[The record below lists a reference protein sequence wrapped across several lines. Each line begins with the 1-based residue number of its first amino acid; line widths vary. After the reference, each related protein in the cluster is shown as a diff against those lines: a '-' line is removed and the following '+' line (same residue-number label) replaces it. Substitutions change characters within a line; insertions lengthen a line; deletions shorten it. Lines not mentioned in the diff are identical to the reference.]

1 MNAISMLMRLGRAV
15 RNGLLRRCPAVSLRL
30 LAFGAALRHRLP
42 SVARQE
48 LETNL
53 SLAFSGKEPP
63 EITRL
68 AQRTLVT
75 QLVGAAAQFRLQ
87 LLTPDQ
93 LCRETQGMRVV
104 GANFLRSHDPAQA
117 TIIVTPHYGHFMHAA
132 LRVAIDNS
140 DRTVCF
146 FYNPNERNPYAET
159 TDELIDRV
167 NASCVKIRNDR
178 KGLVSVMRAL
188 RKGAVLCMM
197 PDQITPE
204 GEISYVPFFGRF
216 FGVMRG
222 TAFLAQ
228 KTGAQIVPAFCHCD
242 EAGQLVLE
250 YRPPLTPASSLDDET
265 QIYSLTMALFREIE
279 EKLRQAPEHWRYW
292 IQFARRSLPSPSPP
306 RSTSELVSHLDLV
319 QQRFEH
325 DPSMRELV
333 LAWQQCLQGPLGS
346 NDHQGCPT
354 SPCVT

>member
-1 MNAISMLMRLGRAV
+1 MNEKSMTTHLGWAV
-15 RNGLLRRCPAVSLRL
+15 RNWLLRGFPAISLRL

-42 SVARQE
+42 SAARQE
-48 LETNL
+48 LETSL
-53 SLAFSGKEPP
+53 SLAFSGEGPL
-63 EITRL
+63 EITGL
-68 AQRTLVT
+68 AKKILGT

-87 LLTPDQ
+87 LLTHDK
-93 LCRETQGMRVV
+93 LCRETQAMRVV
-104 GANFLRSHDPAQA
+104 GENFLRSHDPAQS

-132 LRVAIDNS
+132 LRVAIDHS

-167 NASCVKIRNDR
+167 NARCIKIRNDR

-188 RKGAVLCMM
+188 RKGAILCMM

-204 GEISYVPFFGRF
+204 GEITYVPFFGRF

-222 TAFLAQ
+222 TAFLAT
-228 KTGAQIVPAFCHCD
+228 KTGAQIVPAFCHHD
-242 EAGQLVLE
+242 GANQLVLE
-250 YRPPLTPASSLDDET
+250 YRPPLVPAPFLDEET
-265 QIYSLTMALFREIE
+265 QIYSLTAALFREIE

-292 IQFARRSLPSPSPP
+292 NQFARRSLPSLSLP
-306 RSTSELVSHLDLV
+306 RSTPELVSQLDLV
-319 QQRFEH
+319 RQRFDH

-333 LAWQQCLQGPLGS
+333 LSWQQCLQGPLGI
-346 NDHQGCPT
+346 DEHQGSLA
-354 SPCVT
+354 SPRVP